1 MAQLTRILAVSDI
14 CGNED
19 VWRKLVNAISLNVY
33 QVDAALLAG
42 GLGVDAERAQAW
54 VELAA
59 DRLAGVPIPLCVIPG
74 AADDPAIDIELTAV
88 ERNPVNVD
96 GRPYPLPGGVTLL
109 SDSCR
114 SGSPSVAERLVALK
128 ADLSGPI
135 VLMTAAPP
143 YDPATASG
151 SREVA
156 KAIDRLR
163 PALSVHGC
171 SGVGAAN
178 LEPPRA
184 EHCDETPDP
193 KRFIGE
199 TLALTPGS
207 EADRGDLLGFIVDL
221 VGAGVRLARPFQ
233 T

>member
-1 MAQLTRILAVSDI
+1 MAQLIRILVVSDI
-14 CGNED
+14 GGNEA
-19 VWRKLVNAISLNVY
+19 VWRKFVNAVSLDVFK
-33 QVDAALLAG
+33 VDVALLAG
-42 GLGVDAERAQAW
+42 GVGVDRDRAQAW

-59 DRLAGVPIPLCVIPG
+59 ERLADGSIPICLIPG

-96 GRPYPLPGGVTLL
+96 GVAYPLPGGLTLI

-114 SGSPSVAERLVALK
+114 PGSPAVAERLLALRP
-128 ADLSGPI
+128 DGGPL

-156 KAIDRLR
+156 KAIERLR

-171 SGVGAAN
+171 SGVG
-178 LEPPRA
+178 E
-184 EHCDETPDP
+184 ETPDP
-193 KRFIGE
+193 KRFIGD

-207 EADRGDLLGFIVDL
+207 EADRGDLLGFVVDL
-221 VGAGVRLARPFQ
+221 VGDGVRVARPFQ

>member
-1 MAQLTRILAVSDI
+1 MAQLTRILVVSDI
-14 CGNED
+14 GGNEI
-19 VWRKLVNAISLNVY
+19 VWRKFVNVVSLDVFK
-33 QVDAALLAG
+33 VDAALFAG
-42 GLGVDAERAQAW
+42 GLGVDRERAQAW

-59 DRLAGVPIPLCVIPG
+59 ERIATGPIPMCVIPG
-74 AADDPAIDIELTAV
+74 AADDTAIDIELTAV

-96 GRPYPLPGGVTLL
+96 GLAYPLPGGLTLI

-114 SGSPSVAERLVALK
+114 LGSPPVAERLGALG
-128 ADLSGPI
+128 ADRGPL

-143 YDPATASG
+143 YDPTTATG

-171 SGVGAAN
+171 SGVGT
-178 LEPPRA
+178 
-184 EHCDETPDP
+184 DTPDP
-193 KRFIGE
+193 KRFIGD

-207 EADRGDLLGFIVDL
+207 EADRGGLLGFVVDL
-221 VGAGVRLARPFQ
+221 VGGGVRLARPFE

>member
-1 MAQLTRILAVSDI
+1 LVRAAGGDPAPLNAITRILVVSDI
-14 CGNED
+14 GGNET
-19 VWRKLVNAISLNVY
+19 VWRKFVNAVSLDVY
-33 QVDAALLAG
+33 KVDAALLAG
-42 GLGVDAERAQAW
+42 GLGVDAERARAW

-59 DRLAGVPIPLCVIPG
+59 ERVAAGSIPLCLIPG

-96 GRPYPLPGGVTLL
+96 GRAYPLPGGLTLI

-114 SGSPSVAERLVALK
+114 PGSPPVAERLVALHP
-128 ADLSGPI
+128 DGGPL

-156 KAIDRLR
+156 KAIERLR

-171 SGVGAAN
+171 SGVEG
-178 LEPPRA
+178 
-184 EHCDETPDP
+184 DTPDP
-193 KRFIGE
+193 KRFIGD
-199 TLALTPGS
+199 TLALTPGT
-207 EADRGDLLGFIVDL
+207 EADRASLLGFIVDL
-221 VGAGVRLARPFQ
+221 AGDRVRVARPFQ

>member
-1 MAQLTRILAVSDI
+1 MATTT
-14 CGNED
+14 
-19 VWRKLVNAISLNVY
+19 VWRKFVNAISLNVY
-33 QVDAALLAG
+33 HVDVALLAG
-42 GLGVDAERAQAW
+42 GLGVDADHAQAW

-59 DRLAGVPIPLCVIPG
+59 ERLADVSIPLCLIPG

-88 ERNPVNVD
+88 GRNPVNVD
-96 GRPYPLPGGVTLL
+96 ERTYPLPGGLTLV

-114 SGSPSVAERLVALK
+114 LGPPPVAERLVALT
-128 ADLSGPI
+128 ADADGPL

-143 YDPATASG
+143 YDPATAIG

-156 KAIDRLR
+156 KAIDRLQ

-171 SGVGAAN
+171 SGVG
-178 LEPPRA
+178 E
-184 EHCDETPDP
+184 ESPDP

-207 EADRGDLLGFIVDL
+207 EADRGDLVGFVVDL
-221 VGAGVRLARPFQ
+221 VGNGARLARPFQ

>member
-1 MAQLTRILAVSDI
+1 
-14 CGNED
+14 
-19 VWRKLVNAISLNVY
+19 VWRKFVNAVSLDVFK
-33 QVDAALLAG
+33 VDAALLAG
-42 GLGVDAERAQAW
+42 GLGVDADRARAW

-59 DRLAGVPIPLCVIPG
+59 ERIAEGSIPICLIPG

-88 ERNPVNVD
+88 GRNPVNVD
-96 GRPYPLPGGVTLL
+96 GIAYPLPGGLTLI

-114 SGSPSVAERLVALK
+114 LGSPPVAERLVALG
-128 ADLSGPI
+128 ADGGPL

-143 YDPATASG
+143 YDDATADG

-171 SGVGAAN
+171 SGIGENMA
-178 LEPPRA
+178 
-184 EHCDETPDP
+184 DP
-193 KRFIGE
+193 KRFIGD
-199 TLALTPGS
+199 TLAVTPGS
-207 EADRGDLLGFIVDL
+207 DADRGELLGFIVDL
-221 VGAGVRLARPFQ
+221 VGDRVRVARPFQ

>member
-1 MAQLTRILAVSDI
+1 MADGS
-14 CGNED
+14 
-19 VWRKLVNAISLNVY
+19 
-33 QVDAALLAG
+33 
-42 GLGVDAERAQAW
+42 
-54 VELAA
+54 
-59 DRLAGVPIPLCVIPG
+59 IPLCLIPG

-96 GRPYPLPGGVTLL
+96 GRAYPLPGGLTLI

-114 SGSPSVAERLVALK
+114 PGSPPVAERLVALQP
-128 ADLSGPI
+128 DGGPL

-171 SGVGAAN
+171 SGVG
-178 LEPPRA
+178 E
-184 EHCDETPDP
+184 DTPDP
-193 KRFIGE
+193 KRFIGD

-207 EADRGDLLGFIVDL
+207 EADRGGLLGFVVDL
-221 VGAGVRLARPFQ
+221 VGGGVRLARPFQ

>member
-1 MAQLTRILAVSDI
+1 
-14 CGNED
+14 
-19 VWRKLVNAISLNVY
+19 VWRKFVNAVSLNVFN
-33 QVDAALLAG
+33 VDVALFAG
-42 GLGVDAERAQAW
+42 GLGVDREWAQAW
-54 VELAA
+54 IELAA
-59 DRLAGVPIPLCVIPG
+59 ERIADGSIPLCVIPG

-96 GRPYPLPGGVTLL
+96 GRSYPLPGGLTLI

-114 SGSPSVAERLVALK
+114 LGSPPVAERLVALRG
-128 ADLSGPI
+128 DGGPL

-143 YDPATASG
+143 YDPVTASG

-156 KAIDRLR
+156 KAIERLR

-171 SGVGAAN
+171 SGIGEDA
-178 LEPPRA
+178 
-184 EHCDETPDP
+184 PDP
-193 KRFIGE
+193 KRFIGD

-207 EADRGDLLGFIVDL
+207 EADRGGLLGFVVDL
-221 VGAGVRLARPFQ
+221 VGDGVRVARPFQ

>member
-1 MAQLTRILAVSDI
+1 VVRPPGRERAPLTAVSRILVVSDI
-14 CGNED
+14 GGNED
-19 VWRKLVNAISLNVY
+19 VWRKLVNAISLDVY
-33 QVDAALLAG
+33 KVDAALLAG
-42 GLGVDAERAQAW
+42 GLGVDAEHAQAW

-59 DRLAGVPIPLCVIPG
+59 ERLADVSTPLCLIPG

-96 GRPYPLPGGVTLL
+96 GRAYPLPGGLTLV

-114 SGSPSVAERLVALK
+114 SGSPPVERLLGLERDAG
-128 ADLSGPI
+128 GPI

-143 YDPATASG
+143 YDPATAVG
-151 SREVA
+151 SRQVA
-156 KAIDRLR
+156 KAIERLR

-171 SGVGAAN
+171 SGVG
-178 LEPPRA
+178 E
-184 EHCDETPDP
+184 ETPDP

-207 EADRGDLLGFIVDL
+207 EADRGDLVGFVVDL
-221 VGAGVRLARPFQ
+221 VGAGVRVARPFQ

>member
-1 MAQLTRILAVSDI
+1 VF
-14 CGNED
+14 
-19 VWRKLVNAISLNVY
+19 K
-33 QVDAALLAG
+33 VDAALLAG
-42 GLGVDAERAQAW
+42 GLGVDRDRAQAW

-59 DRLAGVPIPLCVIPG
+59 ERVARGSIPVCLIPG

-88 ERNPVNVD
+88 ERNPVNVE
-96 GRPYPLPGGVTLL
+96 GRAYPLPGGLTLI

-114 SGSPSVAERLVALK
+114 PGSPTVAERLLRLAPDAGGRL
-128 ADLSGPI
+128 

-171 SGVGAAN
+171 SGVG
-178 LEPPRA
+178 
-184 EHCDETPDP
+184 DENTDP
-193 KRFIGE
+193 KRFIGD

-207 EADRGDLLGFIVDL
+207 EAERGDLLGFVVDL
-221 VGAGVRLARPFQ
+221 IGDGVRLARPFQ

>member
-1 MAQLTRILAVSDI
+1 MF
-14 CGNED
+14 
-19 VWRKLVNAISLNVY
+19 K
-33 QVDAALLAG
+33 VDAALMAG
-42 GLGVDAERAQAW
+42 GLGVDAEGAQAW

-59 DRLAGVPIPLCVIPG
+59 ERVADGSVPICLIPG

-88 ERNPVNVD
+88 RRNPVNVD
-96 GRPYPLPGGVTLL
+96 GMAYPLPGGLAL
-109 SDSCR
+109 ISDSCR
-114 SGSPSVAERLVALK
+114 LGSPPVAERLVALR
-128 ADLSGPI
+128 ADDRPL

-171 SGVGAAN
+171 SGVGA
-178 LEPPRA
+178 
-184 EHCDETPDP
+184 ETPDP
-193 KRFIGE
+193 KRFIGD

-207 EADRGDLLGFIVDL
+207 EAIATACSVSSSTSSAAGFGWRGRSRRKRAIAGDRRGD
-221 VGAGVRLARPFQ
+221 AGTRAEPPPKR